1 MRYLLPLL
9 LLLTACSSGPVMTM
23 QNVDPAVRTDTL
35 QASYDQTFTAILDAY
50 SARGFGVEE
59 VNKDVGLARSGYK
72 QSGNIVGSKAR
83 SQLSARVSRID
94 SVRTRVQLTF
104 TAERE
109 TLNGWRA
116 ASVTQERAN
125 KLYREAFGRFREF
138 L

>member
-83 SQLSARVSRID
+83 SQLSARVSRVD
-94 SVRTRVQLTF
+94 SARTRVQLTF

-116 ASVTQERAN
+116 ASVSQERAN
-125 KLYREAFGRFREF
+125 ELYQEAFGRFREF

>member
-59 VNKDVGLARSGYK
+59 ANILVGLARSGYK
-72 QSGNIVGSKAR
+72 QSGNIVGAKAR
-83 SQLSARVSRID
+83 SQLSARVSRVD
-94 SVRTRVQLTF
+94 SSRTRVQLTF

-116 ASVTQERAN
+116 ASVSQERAN
-125 KLYREAFGRFREF
+125 ELYQEAFGRFREF

>member
-23 QNVDPAVRTDTL
+23 QNVDPAMRTDTL
-35 QASYDQTFTAILDAY
+35 QASYDETFTAILDAY

-72 QSGNIVGSKAR
+72 QSGNIVGAKAR
-83 SQLSARVSRID
+83 SQLSARVSRVD
-94 SVRTRVQLTF
+94 SARTRVQLTF

-116 ASVTQERAN
+116 ASVSQERAN
-125 KLYREAFGRFREF
+125 ELYQEAFGRFREF

>member
-23 QNVDPAVRTDTL
+23 QNVDAAVRTDTL

-83 SQLSARVSRID
+83 SQLSARVSRVD
-94 SVRTRVQLTF
+94 SARTRVQLTF

-125 KLYREAFGRFREF
+125 ELYGEAFGRFREF

>member
-23 QNVDPAVRTDTL
+23 QNVDPAMRTDTL

-59 VNKDVGLARSGYK
+59 VNKEVGLARSGYK
-72 QSGNIVGSKAR
+72 QSGNVVGAKAR
-83 SQLSARVSRID
+83 SQLSARVSRVD
-94 SVRTRVQLTF
+94 SARTRVQLTF

-125 KLYREAFGRFREF
+125 ELYREAFGRFREF